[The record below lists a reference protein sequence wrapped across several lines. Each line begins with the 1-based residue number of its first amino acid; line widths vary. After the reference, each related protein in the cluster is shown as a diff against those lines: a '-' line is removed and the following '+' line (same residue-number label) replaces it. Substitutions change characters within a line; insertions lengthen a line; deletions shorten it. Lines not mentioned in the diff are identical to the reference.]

1 MISRVTKETVPAT
14 AFSQI
19 HTMSKPGLVF
29 SHAPCGFGEITE
41 SEAWLFPRCFMR
53 DILTET
59 RGSRHTRWSR
69 DGSSLD
75 YHILKSAVLLVVND
89 GYDLVK
95 SGACTQYVRRVLS
108 RASVLAFK
116 SLIAAIITV
125 IIYVYLNAKPNY
137 LSKHSDLPRTS
148 IENQI

>member
-14 AFSQI
+14 ALSQI

-41 SEAWLFPRCFMR
+41 SEAWPFPRCFMR
-53 DILTET
+53 DILTGS

-75 YHILKSAVLLVVND
+75 YHILKSAVLVVND
-89 GYDLVK
+89 GYNLVK
-95 SGACTQYVRRVLS
+95 SGASTQS
-108 RASVLAFK
+108 TNPRASVLAFK
-116 SLIAAIITV
+116 SLIAAIITDTV
-125 IIYVYLNAKPNY
+125 QPGYNDV
-137 LSKHSDLPRTS
+137 S
-148 IENQI
+148 IPYC